1 MGPQPST
8 KGPVKNRSIFVGSLV
23 IVDLLLAALPLKALP
38 PNLDP
43 VQPVQD
49 FLQKYG
55 VTLSLEWDAD
65 IFANI
70 RGGKEQ
76 GPVTDGL
83 IQLGLDFDLK
93 TLTRQDIFDA
103 SQLHVE
109 GYYPY
114 GTNISSYVMDLAG
127 VNDNAAYNS
136 VRLYELWFQKG
147 FKIGFLESTIR
158 LGLMGADQEFDVI
171 NSAAFFINSSFGAQ
185 LVYGGNVPVPVYPFT
200 ALGARLDVAAGN
212 DWNVKV
218 TFRSAVFDG
227 NSAAPTLGPFAVG
240 APSSFSYNPH
250 GVDFHLDPSKG
261 LIFIDEFAFDYLSR
275 EPQEKNVGGPGRWF
289 LGPGHLVIGGF
300 YSTDRME
307 DIFQAQLQ
315 SLGVIPSGKSVR
327 QLQNDYAGYCILEQK
342 IYEPVLGSAAGLYL
356 FSRGMF
362 LPDDRNYATI
372 SVETGV
378 VYKGLFRQ
386 AKELRDSF
394 GIGFG
399 YNRISG
405 AVQEADRVA
414 GNAGAKGVP
423 NLRFESLVEATYACP
438 ITEHWKLQPDIQW
451 VIRPGAAGSYPNA
464 VVLGLRSIVTF

>member
-43 VQPVQD
+43 VQPLQD

-65 IFANI
+65 IFANV

-212 DWNVKV
+212 DWNVKDIPV
-218 TFRSAVFDG
+218 SRLRRLFG
-227 NSAAPTLGPFAVG
+227 
-240 APSSFSYNPH
+240 SSDLRTVYRRCTN
-250 GVDFHLDPSKG
+250 
-261 LIFIDEFAFDYLSR
+261 FI
-275 EPQEKNVGGPGRWF
+275 
-289 LGPGHLVIGGF
+289 
-300 YSTDRME
+300 
-307 DIFQAQLQ
+307 QL
-315 SLGVIPSGKSVR
+315 
-327 QLQNDYAGYCILEQK
+327 
-342 IYEPVLGSAAGLYL
+342 
-356 FSRGMF
+356 
-362 LPDDRNYATI
+362 
-372 SVETGV
+372 
-378 VYKGLFRQ
+378 
-386 AKELRDSF
+386 
-394 GIGFG
+394 
-399 YNRISG
+399 
-405 AVQEADRVA
+405 
-414 GNAGAKGVP
+414 
-423 NLRFESLVEATYACP
+423 
-438 ITEHWKLQPDIQW
+438 
-451 VIRPGAAGSYPNA
+451 
-464 VVLGLRSIVTF
+464 

>member
-1 MGPQPST
+1 MRPQPST
-8 KGPVKNRSIFVGSLV
+8 KGRVKSRPILVGSVV
-23 IVDLLLAALPLKALP
+23 IVELLLVVLPLKAVS
-38 PNLDP
+38 PNLDF
-43 VQPVQD
+43 VQPIRD
-49 FLQKYG
+49 YLQKYG

-65 IFANI
+65 IFANV
-70 RGGKEQ
+70 RRGKEQ

-127 VNDNAAYNS
+127 VNNNAAYNS

-147 FKIGFLESTIR
+147 YKIGFLESTVR

-171 NSAAFFINSSFGAQ
+171 NSAAFFVNSSFGAP
-185 LVYGGNVPVPVYPFT
+185 LVYSGNVPVPVYPFT
-200 ALGARLDVAAGN
+200 ALGARIDVTAGN
-212 DWNVKV
+212 DWNVKA
-218 TFRSAVFDG
+218 TFRSVVFDG
-227 NSAAPTLGPFAVG
+227 YSATPTLGPFAVG

-250 GVDFHLDPSKG
+250 GVDFHLNPSKG
-261 LIFIDEFAFDYLSR
+261 LIFINEFAFDYLSR
-275 EPQEKNVGGPGRWF
+275 EPQEKNVNGPGRWF

-315 SLGVIPSGKSVR
+315 SLGVIPSGRSVR
-327 QLQNDYAGYCILEQK
+327 QVQKDYAGYCILEQK
-342 IYEPVLGSAAGLYL
+342 IYEPVLGSPAGLYL

-414 GNAGAKGVP
+414 GNAGGKEVP

-438 ITEHWKLQPDIQW
+438 IT
-451 VIRPGAAGSYPNA
+451 
-464 VVLGLRSIVTF
+464 